1 MWGKPLRDRKVA
13 KPTRDGRRKRRSTPS
28 RRKTLGCWAL
38 WPSGWGSGKR
48 GRGWPGKRTVS
59 QSGGGH
65 ALEGN
70 PMGATGDISNVS
82 RYSR

>member
-1 MWGKPLRDRKVA
+1 MWEKPLRDRKVA

-28 RRKTLGCWAL
+28 RRKTLGCWVA
-38 WPSGWGSGKR
+38 WPSGWDGMKR
-48 GRGWPGKRTVS
+48 ERGWPGKRTVS
-59 QSGGGH
+59 QSGGGN

-82 RYSR
+82 RYS